1 MTESLTLNPVAS
13 RIRHIMS
20 MAPKEPALLYDDVW
34 FTWQQELDLSAVIEL
49 QLKEQRID
57 RGSPVAL
64 IVRNRPSGVAA
75 LLGLLINGRRPVL
88 ISPIQPPRA
97 IADAVS
103 QLSIEA
109 VFADTEDW
117 TPELQQEVALSG
129 SAGWAI
135 DQFGGELTSTLRAVR
150 NVSQSATGFVV
161 SENTAIVVST
171 SGTTGP
177 PKPIEVSWEDL
188 RLDTSKDPRP
198 PASVDTRP
206 PVIQSLSTATITGL
220 NGILR
225 PVVASRSIALMERV
239 DIVQWSALVKQFELK
254 RTGLPPAA
262 MRSLIDSDV
271 PRDSFK
277 SMEAWITGSARVDP
291 DLQLE
296 FEETFG
302 VPVLV
307 LYGATEFGGAIAAWT
322 LEDHREWMSTKRG
335 SVGRAHDDV
344 ELRTVDPETGSPL
357 EPGQTGLLEAF
368 IASRRD
374 EGWFRTND
382 LAHIDEDGFIF
393 IEGRFD
399 DVIIRGGFKVSLG
412 ELERLFES
420 HPDVTLAAAVG
431 LPDTRLG
438 EVPGVG
444 ARVREGA
451 RVTGSELLAWA
462 RARTAPYK
470 IPTVLEIVDDFVYGP
485 SYKVDRVALRD
496 HLLNVESERDD
507 APESKRR

>member
-1 MTESLTLNPVAS
+1 MTEVPPLNPVAS
-13 RIRHIMS
+13 RIRQIMS
-20 MAPKEPALLYDDVW
+20 MAPEEPALLYDDVW
-34 FTWQQELDLSAVIEL
+34 ITWQQEVDLSDVIEL
-49 QLKEQRID
+49 QLTGQKID
-57 RGSPVAL
+57 RRSPVAL

-97 IADAVS
+97 IA
-103 QLSIEA
+103 EA
-109 VFADTEDW
+109 VGHLSVEAVLADAEDW
-117 TPELQQEVALSG
+117 TPELHQTVTSSG
-129 SAGWAI
+129 SAGWAL
-135 DQFGGELTSTLRAVR
+135 DQFGGELTSTVRALRD
-150 NVSQSATGFVV
+150 VSKTAAGFVV
-161 SENTAIVVST
+161 SEETAIVVST

-188 RLDTSKDPRP
+188 RLDTSKEPRP
-198 PASVDTRP
+198 PASAEERP

-239 DIVQWSALVKQFELK
+239 DIVQWSALVKRFGLR

-271 PRDSFK
+271 PRDSFS

-307 LYGATEFGGAIAAWT
+307 LYGATEFGGAVAAWT
-322 LEDHREWMSTKRG
+322 LEDHRKWMATKRG

-357 EPGQTGLLEAF
+357 EPGQTGLLEAL
-368 IASRRD
+368 IDSRRA

-420 HPDVTLAAAVG
+420 HPDVTLAAAVA
-431 LPDTRLG
+431 LPDPRLG

-444 ARVREGA
+444 VRVREDA
-451 RVTGSELLAWA
+451 QVTTSKLLVWA
-462 RARTAPYK
+462 RERTAPYK

-485 SYKVDRVALRD
+485 SYKVDRVELRD
-496 HLLNVESERDD
+496 RLLKLAADQDDSCASE
-507 APESKRR
+507 